1 VTDLHDVAGAAM
13 MSRPLASIL
22 INNYNYARFLD
33 EAIDSALSQS
43 YPSKEII
50 VVDDGSTDNS
60 RAIISRYGDR
70 IIPILKENGGQASA
84 FNAGVARCQGDIL
97 CFLDSDDFFHPD
109 KLERVAAAFH
119 QQGMNSRAMLVHH
132 FLAIK
137 SHMDNDLDGD
147 TFGKTHDSPMNLYA
161 FARRYRF
168 LWNEIGPTTSIS
180 INRRLADRLFPISE
194 RARISADAF
203 IACGASLVGEA
214 YFLNEIL
221 GGYRVHG
228 NNNWHGAE
236 QRISQNYSDALQ
248 EYLNR
253 KLVEN
258 NLAPVI
264 SFDDSIYAWP
274 RLVSDRRWSKLA
286 WHMLRLSALQ
296 HDRYTARFVYYTLMS
311 IAQLGMKMVKS
322 RAHHLGV
329 MADRFRRW

>member
-1 VTDLHDVAGAAM
+1 MVSHDVAGTAL
-13 MSRPLASIL
+13 MSRPLTSIL

-33 EAIDSALSQS
+33 EAIDSALSQN
-43 YPSKEII
+43 YPRKEII

-60 RAIISRYGDR
+60 REIISRYGDR
-70 IIPILKENGGQASA
+70 IIPIFKENGGQASA

-109 KLERVAAAFH
+109 KLERVAAAFYRH
-119 QQGMNSRAMLVHH
+119 GTNSRPLLVHH

-137 SHMDNDLDGD
+137 SHADNDHDGD
-147 TFGKTHDSPMNLYA
+147 VVAKAHDSPMNLYA
-161 FARRYRF
+161 FAKRYRF
-168 LWNEIGPTTSIS
+168 LWNEIGPTTSMS

-214 YFLNEIL
+214 YLLKEIL
-221 GGYRVHG
+221 GGYRIHG
-228 NNNWHGAE
+228 NNNWHGSD
-236 QRISQNYSDALQ
+236 QRISQTYSDTLQ

-258 NLAPVI
+258 NLSPVI

-274 RLVSDRRWSKLA
+274 RLVADRRWSKLA
-286 WHMLRLSALQ
+286 WHMIRLSALQ

-311 IAQLGMKMVKS
+311 VAQLGMKAVRS
-322 RAHHLGV
+322 RIDHLE
-329 MADRFRRW
+329 

>member
-1 VTDLHDVAGAAM
+1 MVSHDVAGAAL

-22 INNYNYARFLD
+22 INNYNYARFLH
-33 EAIDSALSQS
+33 EAIDSALSQNYS
-43 YPSKEII
+43 RKEII

-60 RAIISRYGDR
+60 REIISRYGAR
-70 IIPILKENGGQASA
+70 IIPIFKANGGQASA

-97 CFLDSDDFFHPD
+97 CFLDSDDFFYPE
-109 KLERVAAAFH
+109 KLERVAAAFCRH
-119 QQGMNSRAMLVHH
+119 GTNSRPLLVHH

-137 SHMDNDLDGD
+137 SHADNDLDGD
-147 TFGKTHDSPMNLYA
+147 VFGRTHASPMNLYA
-161 FARRYRF
+161 FAKRYRF

-203 IACGASLVGEA
+203 IACGGSLVGEA
-214 YFLNEIL
+214 YLLKEIL
-221 GGYRVHG
+221 GGYRIHG
-228 NNNWHGAE
+228 NNNWHGAD
-236 QRISQNYSDALQ
+236 QRISQTYSDTLQ

-258 NLAPVI
+258 NLSPVI

-274 RLVSDRRWSKLA
+274 RLVADRRWSKLA
-286 WHMLRLSALQ
+286 WHMIRLSTLH

-311 IAQLGMKMVKS
+311 IAQLGMRAVRS
-322 RAHHLGV
+322 RIHHLE
-329 MADRFRRW
+329 

>member
-1 VTDLHDVAGAAM
+1 MDLHDVAGTAL

-33 EAIDSALSQS
+33 KAIDSALSQS
-43 YPSKEII
+43 YPTKEII

-60 RAIISRYGDR
+60 REIISRYGDR
-70 IIPILKENGGQASA
+70 IIPIFKENGGQASA

-109 KLERVAAAFH
+109 KLERVATAFY
-119 QQGMNSRAMLVHH
+119 QQGMNSRPILVHH
-132 FLAIK
+132 LLAIK
-137 SHMDNDLDGD
+137 SHTDNDLDGD

-194 RARISADAF
+194 RAHISADAF

-214 YFLNEIL
+214 YFLKEIL

-228 NNNWHGAE
+228 YNNWHGAE

-274 RLVSDRRWSKLA
+274 RLVSDRRWLKLA
-286 WHMLRLSALQ
+286 WHMLRLSAFQ

-311 IAQLGMKMVKS
+311 IAQLGMKTVKS

-329 MADRFRRW
+329 MANRFHRW

>member
-1 VTDLHDVAGAAM
+1 MVSHDVAGTAL
-13 MSRPLASIL
+13 MSRPLTSIL

-33 EAIDSALSQS
+33 EAIDSALSQN
-43 YPSKEII
+43 YPRKEII

-60 RAIISRYGDR
+60 REIISRYGDR
-70 IIPILKENGGQASA
+70 IIPIFKENGGQASA

-109 KLERVAAAFH
+109 KLERVAAAFYRH
-119 QQGMNSRAMLVHH
+119 GTNSRPLLVHH

-137 SHMDNDLDGD
+137 SHADNDLHGD
-147 TFGKTHDSPMNLYA
+147 VFGRTHDSPMNLYA
-161 FARRYRF
+161 FAKRYRF
-168 LWNEIGPTTSIS
+168 LWNEIGPTTSMS

-214 YFLNEIL
+214 YLLKEIL
-221 GGYRVHG
+221 GGYRIHG
-228 NNNWHGAE
+228 NNNWHGSD
-236 QRISQNYSDALQ
+236 QRISQTYSDTLQ

-258 NLAPVI
+258 NLSPVI

-274 RLVSDRRWSKLA
+274 RLVSDRCWFKLA
-286 WHMLRLSALQ
+286 WHMMRLFALQ

-311 IAQLGMKMVKS
+311 IVQLGMKAVRS
-322 RAHHLGV
+322 RVNHS
-329 MADRFRRW
+329 

>member
-1 VTDLHDVAGAAM
+1 
-13 MSRPLASIL
+13 MSRPRASIL
-22 INNYNYARFLD
+22 INNYNYARFLG
-33 EAIDSALSQS
+33 EAIDSALSQN

-60 RAIISRYGDR
+60 REIISRYGAR
-70 IIPILKENGGQASA
+70 IIPIFKENGGQASA

-109 KLERVAAAFH
+109 KLERVAAAFYRH
-119 QQGMNSRAMLVHH
+119 GTNSRPLLVHH

-137 SHMDNDLDGD
+137 SHADIDLDGD
-147 TFGKTHDSPMNLYA
+147 VFGRTHDSPMNLYA
-161 FARRYRF
+161 FAKRYRF

-214 YFLNEIL
+214 YVLKEIL
-221 GGYRVHG
+221 GGYRIHG
-228 NNNWHGAE
+228 HNNWHGAD
-236 QRISQNYSDALQ
+236 QRISQTYSDTLQ

-258 NLAPVI
+258 NLSPVI

-274 RLVSDRRWSKLA
+274 RLVADRRWSKLA
-286 WHMLRLSALQ
+286 WHMIRLSAIQ

-311 IAQLGMKMVKS
+311 IAQLGMKAVRS
-322 RAHHLGV
+322 RIDHLE
-329 MADRFRRW
+329 

>member
-1 VTDLHDVAGAAM
+1 

-22 INNYNYARFLD
+22 INNYNYAGFLD
-33 EAIDSALSQS
+33 EAINSALSQN

-60 RAIISRYGDR
+60 REIISRYGAR
-70 IIPILKENGGQASA
+70 IIPIFKENGGQASA

-119 QQGMNSRAMLVHH
+119 RHGTNSRPLLVHH

-137 SHMDNDLDGD
+137 SHADNDLDGD
-147 TFGKTHDSPMNLYA
+147 VVAKAHDSPMNLYA
-161 FARRYRF
+161 FAKRYRF
-168 LWNEIGPTTSIS
+168 LWNEIGPTTSIC

-214 YFLNEIL
+214 YLLKEIL
-221 GGYRVHG
+221 GGYRIHG
-228 NNNWHGAE
+228 NNNWHGAD
-236 QRISQNYSDALQ
+236 QRISQTYSDTLQ

-258 NLAPVI
+258 NLSPVI

-274 RLVSDRRWSKLA
+274 RLVADRRWLKLT
-286 WHMLRLSALQ
+286 WHMIRLSALQ

-311 IAQLGMKMVKS
+311 IAQLTMKAVRS
-322 RAHHLGV
+322 R
-329 MADRFRRW
+329 DRSS

>member
-1 VTDLHDVAGAAM
+1 VTDLHDVAGAAL

-60 RAIISRYGDR
+60 REIISRYGDR

-214 YFLNEIL
+214 YFLKEIL

-296 HDRYTARFVYYTLMS
+296 RDRYTAKFVYYTLMS

-329 MADRFRRW
+329 MPDRFRRW

>member
-1 VTDLHDVAGAAM
+1 MDSHDVAGTAL

-22 INNYNYARFLD
+22 INNYNYARFLG
-33 EAIDSALSQS
+33 EAIDSALSQN

-60 RAIISRYGDR
+60 REIISRYGAR
-70 IIPILKENGGQASA
+70 IIPIFKENGGQASA
-84 FNAGVARCQGDIL
+84 FNAGVARCEGDIL

-109 KLERVAAAFH
+109 KLERVAAAFYRH
-119 QQGMNSRAMLVHH
+119 DTNSRPLLVHH

-137 SHMDNDLDGD
+137 SHADNDLEGD
-147 TFGKTHDSPMNLYA
+147 VVGKAHDSPMNLYA
-161 FARRYRF
+161 FAKRYRF

-214 YFLNEIL
+214 YLLKEIL
-221 GGYRVHG
+221 GGYRIHG
-228 NNNWHGAE
+228 HNNWHGAD
-236 QRISQNYSDALQ
+236 QRISQTYSDTLQ

-258 NLAPVI
+258 NLSPVI

-274 RLVSDRRWSKLA
+274 RLVADRRWSKLA
-286 WHMLRLSALQ
+286 WHMIRLSALQ

-311 IAQLGMKMVKS
+311 IAQLGMKAVRS
-322 RAHHLGV
+322 RIDHL
-329 MADRFRRW
+329 A

>member
-1 VTDLHDVAGAAM
+1 

-22 INNYNYARFLD
+22 INNYNYAGFLD
-33 EAIDSALSQS
+33 EAINSALSQN

-60 RAIISRYGDR
+60 REIISRYGAR
-70 IIPILKENGGQASA
+70 IIPIFKENGGQASA

-109 KLERVAAAFH
+109 KLERVAAAFCRH
-119 QQGMNSRAMLVHH
+119 GTNSSPLLVHH

-137 SHMDNDLDGD
+137 SHADNGLDGD
-147 TFGKTHDSPMNLYA
+147 VVGRVHDSPMNLYF
-161 FARRYRF
+161 FAKRYRF

-214 YFLNEIL
+214 YLLKEIL
-221 GGYRVHG
+221 GGYRIHG
-228 NNNWHGAE
+228 NNNWHGAD
-236 QRISQNYSDALQ
+236 QRISQTYSDTLQ

-258 NLAPVI
+258 NLSPVI

-274 RLVSDRRWSKLA
+274 RLVADRRWLKLT
-286 WHMLRLSALQ
+286 WHMIRLSALQ

-311 IAQLGMKMVKS
+311 IAQLAMKGVRS
-322 RAHHLGV
+322 RIDHLE
-329 MADRFRRW
+329 